1 MGTIRIRKRDIGKKM
16 QIVMTLVFTSAL
28 LVFMI
33 YPAIKI
39 VGYLETKMEISSDI
53 SQYAQLIS
61 TLYPD
66 YAQYLSVLE
75 GGTVKLTLNK
85 K

>member
-39 VGYLETKMEISSDI
+39 VGYLETKMAISDTMYSI
-53 SQYAQLIS
+53 LTVVITIVLALIIGAG
-61 TLYPD
+61 LY
-66 YAQYLSVLE
+66 VI
-75 GGTVKLTLNK
+75 
-85 K
+85 

>member
-39 VGYLETKMEISSDI
+39 VGFLETKMNISDKTYNVLTI
-53 SQYAQLIS
+53 VITIMLALIVGAG
-61 TLYPD
+61 LYFI
-66 YAQYLSVLE
+66 
-75 GGTVKLTLNK
+75 
-85 K
+85 

>member
-1 MGTIRIRKRDIGKKM
+1 MRYENAECKETEYENAFTRNGNNVNLTILGYQISGTI
-16 QIVMTLVFTSAL
+16 SAET
-28 LVFMI
+28 
-33 YPAIKI
+33 
-39 VGYLETKMEISSDI
+39 ETKMEISSDI

>member
-39 VGYLETKMEISSDI
+39 VGYLETKMEISDKMYSI
-53 SQYAQLIS
+53 LTVAITIILALIVGAG
-61 TLYPD
+61 LYFI
-66 YAQYLSVLE
+66 
-75 GGTVKLTLNK
+75 
-85 K
+85 